1 MRSGRLALAGLV
13 GGGMLTVAV
22 LTVMHQQKGT
32 PTEQIPPMPVSTEHR
47 AATLVRCRHVTAQN
61 PTCEAAWEAERRRFF
76 GRNNGGSAR
85 SDWQERTGHE

>member
-22 LTVMHQQKGT
+22 LTVMHQQRST
-32 PTEQIPPMPVSTEHR
+32 STEQILPMPVSTEHR
-47 AATLVRCRHVTAQN
+47 AATLVRCRHATAQD

-76 GRNNGGSAR
+76 GTDDGRSAR

>member
-1 MRSGRLALAGLV
+1 MRSGRLALAGLA

-22 LTVMHQQKGT
+22 LTVMHKQPGT
-32 PTEQIPPMPVSTEHR
+32 PTEQIPPMPVSTENR
-47 AATLVRCRHVTAQN
+47 AAALVRCRHITAQD

-76 GRNNGGSAR
+76 GTEDSGSAR